1 MAYTLNDIL
10 NAILTA
16 VQDIL
21 GNVATAI
28 ADNAGVIAT
37 LVVLGSLTYAVTR
50 YGTDI
55 FRRITGWLGAL
66 F

>member
-1 MAYTLNDIL
+1 MTYTLNDVL
-10 NAILTA
+10 NSFLTA

-21 GNVATAI
+21 GYVASAI
-28 ADNAGVIAT
+28 SDNAELIASI
-37 LVVLGSLTYAVTR
+37 VVLGGLTMIVAR
-50 YGTDI
+50 YGTQV